1 MAFPAYVWMH
11 WMVTRQV
18 NILTVFQLISSEITA
33 SLSLSHSPCAS
44 AKVCLLQFIRCHWF
58 WITQNVFGIT
68 FYVYNKIKTM
78 QGTWPRRC
86 LVNTNPARAGFILEH
101 KIVSTERGKPT
112 QRWQC
117 DNGLTGIYFCMWSV
131 FSLISR
137 RLTVW
142 WVKNAQRQGEAH
154 GHATADFRQT
164 FPLTT
169 WEKASM
175 SWT

>member
-11 WMVTRQV
+11 WMVTWQV

-112 QRWQC
+112 QRWR
-117 DNGLTGIYFCMWSV
+117 DNGLTGIYIGVFTFKLAADSV
-131 FSLISR
+131 VGENLPTPGRSTRACNSR
-137 RLTVW
+137 
-142 WVKNAQRQGEAH
+142 
-154 GHATADFRQT
+154 F
-164 FPLTT
+164 
-169 WEKASM
+169 
-175 SWT
+175 